1 MICRSKNPTLVGFA
15 LPEPTFPLDRFGDP
29 IFELIS
35 HEERRR
41 RRREHLDT
49 CRMDLSGVRTIPP
62 VAAPVREQRVSW
74 WPMAVVVCVC
84 VTALM
89 GICR

>member
-1 MICRSKNPTLVGFA
+1 MTFLSKNPTLVGFA

-29 IFELIS
+29 IFELVS

-41 RRREHLDT
+41 LRREQLDT

-62 VAAPVREQRVSW
+62 PAPVREQRVSW
-74 WPMAVVVCVC
+74 WPMAVVVMV
-84 VTALM
+84 VTL
-89 GICR
+89 GLLEVVR